1 MDAGGPAHPIK
12 VPSLAVLSLA
22 ASRPRDFWTNA
33 EVLQEILYRYM
44 SLNRWAQGK
53 IILAEFAT
61 LMRGRIEPVLPGDVE
76 LAAALVRVLPGFTA
90 RDLVH
95 LAIMQRVGADTLVS
109 ADRGFDRAPSV
120 RRLDPADV
128 ETWSSQVG
136 R

>member
-1 MDAGGPAHPIK
+1 
-12 VPSLAVLSLA
+12 
-22 ASRPRDFWTNA
+22 
-33 EVLQEILYRYM
+33 M

-61 LMRGRIEPVLPGDVE
+61 LMRGRIEPALPGDVE
-76 LAAALVRVLPGFTA
+76 LAAALVRVLPGLNA

-109 ADRGFDRAPSV
+109 ADRGFDRAPSI